1 MLKDALKDFDI
12 EREEIAFLLEPT
24 MYNARSFKVR
34 IPKLMP
40 LIPYRVADI
49 HEVYNTN
56 IFCND
61 KPCRPGVAKRVMLQT
76 YINIPRLGLS
86 NLSTAGSWEDGN
98 FVGIMPVGTRFLCN
112 VISKNIRE
120 IYINSV
126 MTGGR

>member
-24 MYNARSFKVR
+24 MYNSPVFKVR

-56 IFCND
+56 IFCNA
-61 KPCRPGVAKRVMLQT
+61 KECRPGAPKRVILQT
-76 YINIPRLGLS
+76 YLTIPRLGLS
-86 NLSTAGSWEDGN
+86 NLSTAGSWDRDN
-98 FVGIMPVGTRFLCN
+98 YVGIMPVYTKFICN